1 VVHGSFGTSTLF
13 LGILFCQNSRF
24 PDRALHLRHQPA
36 TDPSRTGNYPHHLS
50 ETMSV
55 TLPPLPYEYTALEPH
70 ISQRTLEIHHDKHH
84 ARYVA
89 TANTMIA
96 GTDLE
101 NADLITIIKSTTNY
115 PFLSVFLPMAL

>member
-1 VVHGSFGTSTLF
+1 LF
-13 LGILFCQNSRF
+13 LSEFPVSPVAACTFVISPRSTDFSRIEN
-24 PDRALHLRHQPA
+24 LHSTR
-36 TDPSRTGNYPHHLS
+36 
-50 ETMSV
+50 TMSV

-89 TANTMIA
+89 VANTMIA

-101 NADLITIIKSTTNY
+101 NADLVTIIKGTTN
-115 PFLSVFLPMAL
+115 VFPSTRFRID